1 MNQGDL
7 ADAVAEATG
16 AKRAEAARVVEAVLD
31 AIQDGLRRG
40 EKVTF
45 SGVGAFETN
54 RREARQGRNPR
65 TGEAVEVA
73 ASTAIKFKPGKG
85 LKDAL
90 NGGGALSARFSR

>member
-7 ADAVAEATG
+7 ADAMAEATG
-16 AKRAEAARVVEAVLD
+16 AKRAEAAKVVEAVLD
-31 AIQDGLRRG
+31 AIRDGLKRG
-40 EKVTF
+40 EKVTI
-45 SGVGAFETN
+45 SGFGVFETS

-65 TGEAVEVA
+65 TGEAVEIA

-90 NGGGALSARFSR
+90 NGGGALSARFAR

>member
-31 AIQDGLRRG
+31 AIRDGLKRG
-40 EKVTF
+40 EKVGI
-45 SGVGAFETN
+45 SGFGSFEAA
-54 RREARQGRNPR
+54 RREARRGRNPQ
-65 TGEAVEVA
+65 TGEQVQVP
-73 ASTAIKFKPGKG
+73 ASTSVRFKPGKG

-90 NGGGALSARFSR
+90 NGGGALAARFSR

>member
-16 AKRAEAARVVEAVLD
+16 TGKAQAARVVEAVLD
-31 AIQDGLRRG
+31 AVRDGLKRG
-40 EKVTF
+40 EKVTI
-45 SGVGAFETN
+45 SGFGSFEPS
-54 RREARQGRNPR
+54 RREARRGRNPR

-73 ASTAIKFKPGKG
+73 ASTSVKFRPGKG

-90 NGGGALSARFSR
+90 DGAGAAAARSSR

>member
-16 AKRAEAARVVEAVLD
+16 VKKAEAVRVVEAVLD
-31 AIQDGLRRG
+31 AIRDGLKRG
-40 EKVTF
+40 ERVGI
-45 SGVGAFETN
+45 SGFGGFEPS

-65 TGEAVEVA
+65 TGEAVEIA
-73 ASTAIKFKPGKG
+73 ASTAVRFRPGKG

-90 NGGGALSARFSR
+90 NG

>member
-16 AKRAEAARVVEAVLD
+16 ARKAEAAKVVEAVLD
-31 AIQDGLRRG
+31 AIRDGLRRG
-40 EKVTF
+40 EKVAI
-45 SGVGAFETN
+45 SGFGSFEPS

-73 ASTAIKFKPGKG
+73 AATTIKFKPGKG
-85 LKDAL
+85 LKEAL
-90 NGGGALSARFSR
+90 NGGGTLAARFSR